1 MPVPGA
7 PLLRWW
13 GRQRWIP
20 FGVRDRVLRRL
31 ADPDSMAATPFTC
44 DLFGLRYEGDLA
56 SFIDWTIYF
65 YGSYERAVL
74 TFLADAARVQGP
86 HAVYL
91 DVGANVGQHA
101 LFMSRLVARVHAFE
115 PWDKARQ
122 RLLRNIAINAL
133 DTVTVHALGLGD
145 ADGDQQFHAPASANW
160 GTGSFVPDVNDNR
173 TAGNLP
179 VLRGDTAMARLG
191 IDRVHI
197 VKIDTE
203 GFEIKVL
210 NGLVETIARHRPIVV
225 CEMSGP
231 TLAEAG
237 PDPLATL
244 GRLFGPGWSFLDLG
258 HHMERYRL
266 RPFQG
271 GGEVVTLVAAPD
283 CVAARLRPSS

>member
-1 MPVPGA
+1 MTVPGA

-31 ADPDSMAATPFTC
+31 ADPDAMASTPFVC

-65 YGSYERAVL
+65 YGCYERAVL
-74 TFLADAARVQGP
+74 TLLADAAALAGP
-86 HAVYL
+86 RAVFL

-101 LFMSRLVARVHAFE
+101 LILSRRVAQVHAFE
-115 PWDKARQ
+115 PWDKARR
-122 RLLRNIAINAL
+122 RLERNLALNAV
-133 DTVTVHALGLGD
+133 TNVTVHALGLGEHD
-145 ADGDQQFHAPASANW
+145 KDLTFHAPASANW
-160 GTGSFVPDVNDNR
+160 GTGSFVPEVNLNR
-173 TAGNLP
+173 SDGTLP
-179 VLRGDTAMARLG
+179 VLRGDTALAQRG
-191 IDRVHI
+191 IGRVDLI
-197 VKIDTE
+197 KIDTE

-210 NGLVETIARHRPIVV
+210 SGLAETIARHRPVVV

-244 GRLFGPGWSFLDLG
+244 NRLFGPGWTFLDLG

-266 RPFQG
+266 RPFRG
-271 GGEVVTLVAAPD
+271 GGEVITLVAAPD
-283 CVAARLRPSS
+283 ELAPRLRRRG